1 MVAQLKEKR
10 VSVQSLSGDEAAS
23 AQFEARSLMMQAYQ
37 ATGVGKAESV
47 SNYVLDWLRGSG
59 TQKLLVFAHHT
70 EVLDTIEAAVSKHLK
85 GIGHIRIDGSVQSV
99 ERAAR

>member
-1 MVAQLKEKR
+1 MKEKR
-10 VSVQSLSGDEAAS
+10 IEGDSLFGDEAENAK
-23 AQFEARSLMMQAYQ
+23 FEARNLITQAYQ

-47 SNYVLDWLRGSG
+47 SHYVLDWLRGSG

-85 GIGHIRIDGSVQSV
+85 GIGHIRIDGSVASS
-99 ERAAR
+99 ERAARQVI